1 MVAYNTT
8 AVRSNSNCDV
18 LGENQ
23 PYKECHIKLN
33 DCIRNTTVVCNP
45 RQNSVRDKIREK
57 NFFVRKRFLTEK
69 NSVKKKI
76 VRKKIVLDIVLD
88 FQCTKWAVSDNS
100 MLIITKQYIS

>member
-57 NFFVRKRFLTEK
+57 KFLSEK

-76 VRKKIVLDIVLD
+76 VRKKIVSDIVLD
-88 FQCTKWAVSDNS
+88 FQCTK
-100 MLIITKQYIS
+100 